1 MSFEIIQERKPTYPQ
16 AAVIAV
22 VILAILLLCVGI
34 AFAYLLIAGRGGDYL
49 LGTLL
54 ASEFL
59 IAGVEIVI
67 FARYFVPFREVSE
80 DREEELLW

>member
-1 MSFEIIQERKPTYPQ
+1 MSYEIIKEKRPDYSG
-16 AAVIAV
+16 AAMIIVAV
-22 VILAILLLCVGI
+22 LSVLLIGAGA
-34 AFAYLLIAGRGGDYL
+34 AFAYLLITGKGSDYL

-54 ASEFL
+54 AFEFL
-59 IAGVEIVI
+59 IAGVEIVL

>member
-1 MSFEIIQERKPTYPQ
+1 MSYEIITEKKPTSPG

-22 VILAILLLCVGI
+22 AILSILLIGAGA
-34 AFAYLLIAGRGGDYL
+34 AFAYFLISGKGSDYL

-54 ASEFL
+54 AFEFL
-59 IAGVEIVI
+59 IAGVEIVL
-67 FARYFVPFREVSE
+67 FARYFIPFREVSE